1 MKRLSKEQVVLLH
14 RRLIE
19 LTGGSGGV
27 RDEGMLDSAL
37 SNPFQSFGNEELYP
51 SIQAKAAQLCFGI
64 VKNHPMIDG
73 NKRLGAH
80 IMLVFLA
87 LNGYEL
93 SYEQQ
98 ELSSIILDLAAGN
111 IGVEDILRW
120 IIIHQR

>member
-1 MKRLSKEQVVLLH
+1 
-14 RRLIE
+14 
-19 LTGGSGGV
+19 
-27 RDEGMLDSAL
+27 
-37 SNPFQSFGNEELYP
+37 
-51 SIQAKAAQLCFGI
+51 
-64 VKNHPMIDG
+64 MIDG

-93 SYEQQ
+93 SYDQQ

-111 IGVEDILRW
+111 IGVEDILGW

>member
-1 MKRLSKEQVVLLH
+1 MQY
-14 RRLIE
+14 
-19 LTGGSGGV
+19 
-27 RDEGMLDSAL
+27 
-37 SNPFQSFGNEELYP
+37 Q
-51 SIQAKAAQLCFGI
+51 
-64 VKNHPMIDG
+64 KNHPMIDG

-93 SYEQQ
+93 SYDQQ
-98 ELSSIILDLAAGN
+98 ELSSIILDLVAGN

>member
-1 MKRLSKEQVVLLH
+1 
-14 RRLIE
+14 
-19 LTGGSGGV
+19 
-27 RDEGMLDSAL
+27 
-37 SNPFQSFGNEELYP
+37 
-51 SIQAKAAQLCFGI
+51 
-64 VKNHPMIDG
+64 MIDG
-73 NKRLGAH
+73 NKRLGAY